1 LILQNFY
8 TKTNNS
14 GIMESKLKEQQSIP
28 TSKVQRA
35 AKFISTGAKVGG
47 NYVKHYA
54 KKVVNPSMTKEE
66 LHTNNA
72 NDIYNS
78 LSELKGSA
86 LKVAQMMSMDKNI
99 LPRAYQ
105 DKFTMAQY
113 SAPPL
118 SYPLVV
124 KTFQKYFSQTPEGL
138 FDTFTKS
145 AVNAASIGQVHQ
157 ATKDGKKLA
166 VKIQYPGVADSVSSD
181 LKLVRP
187 FALRLLNMNEK
198 ELDHYM
204 EEVEE
209 KLLEE
214 TDYTLEVQRSL
225 EISKACSHIKDLN
238 FPGYYEDL
246 SSDRIITMDWIEGKH
261 IKEWLETNPSQEE
274 KNKIGQALWDF
285 YHHQVHN
292 LLQVHAD
299 PHPGNFIIQNDGKL
313 GIIDFGCVKVIPEDF
328 YKGYFSLIKR
338 ELLINEEELNEIFYG
353 LEFISDKDTEIEKEY
368 FKGVFKEMISLLG
381 KPFHVDTFDFANDDY
396 FEQIFKLGDRIS
408 NDKMFRK
415 SRQARGSRHGLYI
428 NRTYFGIYNLLNQLE
443 ANIKTTKPSWLE

>member
-1 LILQNFY
+1 V
-8 TKTNNS
+8 KENN
-14 GIMESKLKEQQSIP
+14 MKEQQSIP
-28 TSKVQRA
+28 VSKVQRA

-66 LHTNNA
+66 LHNNNA
-72 NDIYNS
+72 EDIYNS
-78 LSELKGSA
+78 LSQLKGSA

-99 LPRAYQ
+99 LPRVYQ

-124 KTFQKYFSQTPEGL
+124 KTFQKYFGKSPEL
-138 FDTFTKS
+138 LYDTFTKS

-187 FALRLLNMNEK
+187 FALRLLNMNER

-204 EEVEE
+204 EEVEG

-214 TDYTLEVQRSL
+214 TDYILEVQRSK
-225 EISKACSHIKDLN
+225 EISEACSHIAHLN
-238 FPGYYEDL
+238 FPSYYQDM
-246 SSDRIITMDWIEGKH
+246 SDARIITMDWLDGMH
-261 IKEWLETNPSQEE
+261 IKEWLETNPSQED
-274 KNKIGQALWDF
+274 KNRIGQAMWDF

-292 LLQVHAD
+292 LKQVHAD

-328 YKGYFSLIKR
+328 YHGYFSLIKKD
-338 ELLINEEELNEIFYG
+338 LLINEDELNEIFYN
-353 LEFISDKDTEIEKEY
+353 LEFISDKDTDVEKEY
-368 FKGVFKEMISLLG
+368 FKNIFKEMISLLG
-381 KPFHVDTFDFANDDY
+381 KPFHVDSFDFSNDDY

-408 NDKMFRK
+408 NDKMFKK

-428 NRTYFGIYNLLNQLE
+428 NRTYFGIYNLLNQLQ
-443 ANIKTTKPSWLE
+443 ANVKTTKPEWLESNAQAV

>member
-1 LILQNFY
+1 
-8 TKTNNS
+8 
-14 GIMESKLKEQQSIP
+14 MPEKLKEQGAIP
-28 TSKVQRA
+28 VSKVQRA

-47 NYVKHYA
+47 NYMKHYA
-54 KKVVNPSMTKEE
+54 KKMVNPSMDKEE
-66 LHTNNA
+66 LHANNA
-72 NDIYNS
+72 TDIYKS

-86 LKVAQMMSMDKNI
+86 LKVAQMMSMDKNL

-124 KTFQKYFSQTPEGL
+124 KTFQKYFSRTPEQM
-138 FDTFTKS
+138 FDTFTRS
-145 AVNAASIGQVHQ
+145 AVNAASIGQVHK
-157 ATKDGKKLA
+157 ATQNGKPLA

-187 FALRLLNMNEK
+187 FALRLLNMNER

-204 EEVEE
+204 AEVEE

-214 TDYTLEVQRSL
+214 TDYILEVRRSR
-225 EISKACSHIKDLN
+225 EISEECGHIPNLK
-238 FPGYYEDL
+238 FPKYYDEF
-246 SSDRIITMDWIEGKH
+246 SSERIITMDWIEGKH
-261 IKEWLETNPSQEE
+261 IKEWMDTKPTQKA
-274 KNKIGQALWDF
+274 KNQIGQALWDF

-292 LLQVHAD
+292 LKQVHAD
-299 PHPGNFIIQNDGKL
+299 PHPGNFIVQEGDQL

-328 YKGYFSLIKR
+328 YQGYFALIKK
-338 ELLINEEELNEIFYG
+338 ELLINEDELNQIFYD
-353 LEFISDKDTEIEKEY
+353 LEFISDKDTEVEKAY

-381 KPFHVDTFDFANDDY
+381 KPFHVEKFDFADNQF
-396 FEQIFKLGDRIS
+396 FEQIFKLGDKIS

-415 SRQARGSRHGLYI
+415 SRQARGSRHGLYV
-428 NRTYFGIYNLLNQLE
+428 NRTYFGLYNLLNQLE
-443 ANIKTTKPSWLE
+443 AEVDTTKPEWLK

>member
-1 LILQNFY
+1 M
-8 TKTNNS
+8 S
-14 GIMESKLKEQQSIP
+14 GKVKEQEAIP
-28 TSKVQRA
+28 VSKVQRA

-54 KKVVNPSMTKEE
+54 KKMVNPSLDKDE
-66 LHTNNA
+66 LHQSNA
-72 NDIYNS
+72 TDIYNS

-86 LKVAQMMSMDKNI
+86 LKVAQMMSMDKNL

-124 KTFQKYFSQTPEGL
+124 KTFQKYFGKTPESL
-138 FDTFTKS
+138 FETFTRS

-157 ATKDGKKLA
+157 ATKNGKTFA

-187 FALRLLNMNEK
+187 FALRLLNMNER

-209 KLLEE
+209 RLIEE
-214 TDYTLEVQRSL
+214 TDYHLEVERSR
-225 EISKACSHIKDLN
+225 EISQACAHIPNLK
-238 FPGYYEDL
+238 FPTYYDDL
-246 SSDRIITMDWIEGKH
+246 SSERIITMDWISGKH
-261 IKEWLETNPSQEE
+261 IKEWMETNPSQEL
-274 KNKIGQALWDF
+274 KNQVGQALWDF

-292 LLQVHAD
+292 LKQVHAD
-299 PHPGNFIIQNDGKL
+299 PHPGNFIVQENGAL

-328 YKGYFSLIKR
+328 YQGYFALIKKD
-338 ELLINEEELNEIFYG
+338 LVVKEEELNQIFYS
-353 LEFISDKDTEIEKEY
+353 LDFISDKDTEEEKVY
-368 FKGVFKEMISLLG
+368 FKSVFKEMISLLG
-381 KPFHVDTFDFANDDY
+381 KPFHSDRFDFADDSY
-396 FEQIFKLGDRIS
+396 FEQIFQLGDRIS
-408 NDKMFRK
+408 NDKMFKK

-428 NRTYFGIYNLLNQLE
+428 NRTYFGLYNLLNQLQAE
-443 ANIKTTKPSWLE
+443 VNTTKPEWLK

>member
-1 LILQNFY
+1 MAE
-8 TKTNNS
+8 KV
-14 GIMESKLKEQQSIP
+14 KEQEAIP
-28 TSKVQRA
+28 VSKVQRA

-54 KKVVNPSMTKEE
+54 KKMVNPSLEKDE
-66 LHTNNA
+66 LHQSNA
-72 NDIYNS
+72 KDIYNS

-86 LKVAQMMSMDKNI
+86 LKVAQMMSMDKNL

-124 KTFQKYFSQTPEGL
+124 KTFQRYFGQTPEQM
-138 FDTFTKS
+138 FNTFTRS

-157 ATKDGKKLA
+157 ATKEGQTLA

-209 KLLEE
+209 RLLEE
-214 TDYTLEVQRSL
+214 TDYLLEVERSR
-225 EISKACSHIKDLN
+225 EISQACAHIPNLK
-238 FPGYYEDL
+238 FPVYYDEL
-246 SSDRIITMDWIEGKH
+246 SSERIITMDWLEGNH
-261 IKEWLETNPSQEE
+261 IKEWMETQPSQEAR
-274 KNKIGQALWDF
+274 NRVGQALWDF
-285 YHHQVHN
+285 YHHQVHV
-292 LLQVHAD
+292 LKQVHAD
-299 PHPGNFIIQNDGKL
+299 PHPGNFIIMEDGRL

-328 YKGYFSLIKR
+328 YQGYFAMIKKEVGLKEA
-338 ELLINEEELNEIFYG
+338 ELDRIFYS
-353 LEFISDKDTEIEKEY
+353 LDFISDKDTEEEKKY
-368 FKGVFKEMISLLG
+368 FTGIFREMISLLG
-381 KPFHVDTFDFANDDY
+381 KPFHVDRFDFADDSY
-396 FEQIFKLGDRIS
+396 FDQIFQLGDRIS
-408 NDKMFRK
+408 NDKMFKK

-428 NRTYFGIYNLLNQLE
+428 NRTYFGLYNLLNQLQAE
-443 ANIKTTKPSWLE
+443 VDTTKPAWLK

>member
-1 LILQNFY
+1 M
-8 TKTNNS
+8 
-14 GIMESKLKEQQSIP
+14 IMVDKVIEQENIP
-28 TSKVQRA
+28 VSKVQRA

-54 KKVVNPSMTKEE
+54 KKMVNPSMDKEE
-66 LHTNNA
+66 LHSNNA
-72 NDIYNS
+72 TDIYNS

-86 LKVAQMMSMDKNI
+86 LKVAQMMSMDKNL

-124 KTFQKYFSQTPEGL
+124 KTFQKYFGKSPERI
-138 FDTFTKS
+138 FDTFTRS

-157 ATKDGKKLA
+157 ATKDGKIYA
-166 VKIQYPGVADSVSSD
+166 VKIQYPGVSDSVSSD

-209 KLLEE
+209 RLVEE
-214 TDYTLEVQRSL
+214 TDYKLEVKRSR
-225 EISKACSHIKDLN
+225 EISEACAHIPNLN
-238 FPGYYEDL
+238 FPTYYDEL
-246 SSDRIITMDWIEGKH
+246 SSERVITMDWIAGKH
-261 IKEWLETNPSQEE
+261 IKEWLDTHPSQGAR
-274 KNKIGQALWDF
+274 NQIGQALWDF

-292 LLQVHAD
+292 LKQVHAD
-299 PHPGNFIIQNDGKL
+299 PHPGNFIIQNEAVL

-328 YKGYFSLIKR
+328 YQGYFALMKKGMV
-338 ELLINEEELNEIFYG
+338 LKEEEMEQIFYS
-353 LEFISDKDTEIEKEY
+353 LDFITDKDTEEEKIF
-368 FKGVFKEMISLLG
+368 FKGIFKEMISLLG
-381 KPFHVDTFDFANDDY
+381 KPFHSDRFDFADDGY
-396 FEQIFKLGDRIS
+396 FEQIFQLGDRIS
-408 NDKMFRK
+408 NDKMFKK
-415 SRQARGSRHGLYI
+415 SRQARGSKHGLYI
-428 NRTYFGIYNLLNQLE
+428 NRTYFGLYNLLNQLQAE
-443 ANIKTTKPSWLE
+443 VDTTKPDWLK

>member
-1 LILQNFY
+1 
-8 TKTNNS
+8 
-14 GIMESKLKEQQSIP
+14 MPEKLKEQGAIP
-28 TSKVQRA
+28 VTKVQRA

-47 NYVKHYA
+47 NYMKHYA
-54 KKVVNPSMTKEE
+54 KKMVNPSMDKEE
-66 LHTNNA
+66 LHANNA
-72 NDIYNS
+72 TDIYKS

-86 LKVAQMMSMDKNI
+86 LKVAQMMSMDKNL

-124 KTFQKYFSQTPEGL
+124 KTFQKYFSKTPEQM
-138 FDTFTKS
+138 FDTFTRT
-145 AVNAASIGQVHQ
+145 AVNAASIGQVHK
-157 ATKDGKKLA
+157 ATQNGKPLA

-187 FALRLLNMNEK
+187 FALRLLNMNER

-204 EEVEE
+204 SEVEE

-214 TDYTLEVQRSL
+214 TDYILEVKRSR
-225 EISKACSHIKDLN
+225 EISEECGHIPNLK
-238 FPGYYEDL
+238 FPKYYDEF
-246 SSDRIITMDWIEGKH
+246 SSERIITMDWIEGKH
-261 IKEWLETNPSQEE
+261 IKEWMDTNPTQKA
-274 KNKIGQALWDF
+274 KNQIGQALWDF

-292 LLQVHAD
+292 LKQVHAD
-299 PHPGNFIIQNDGKL
+299 PHPGNFIVQEGDQL

-328 YKGYFSLIKR
+328 YRGYFALIKK
-338 ELLINEEELNEIFYG
+338 ELLINEDELNQIFYD
-353 LEFISDKDTEIEKEY
+353 LEFISDKDSEVEKAY
-368 FKGVFKEMISLLG
+368 FKGLFTEMISLLG
-381 KPFHVDTFDFANDDY
+381 KPFHVDRFDFADNQFFD
-396 FEQIFKLGDRIS
+396 QIFRLGDRIA

-415 SRQARGSRHGLYI
+415 SRQARGSRHGLYV

-443 ANIKTTKPSWLE
+443 AEVVTTKPDWLK

>member
-1 LILQNFY
+1 MSDKQ
-8 TKTNNS
+8 
-14 GIMESKLKEQQSIP
+14 KEQREIP
-28 TSKVQRA
+28 TTKVQRA

-54 KKVVNPSMTKEE
+54 KKMVNPSMDREE
-66 LHTNNA
+66 LHANNA
-72 NDIYNS
+72 SDIYQS

-86 LKVAQMMSMDKNI
+86 LKVAQMMSMDKNL

-124 KTFQKYFSQTPEGL
+124 KTFQKYFQKTPEQL
-138 FDTFTKS
+138 FDTFTRT
-145 AVNAASIGQVHQ
+145 AVNAASIGQVHKASQ
-157 ATKDGKKLA
+157 NGKNLA

-187 FALRLLNMNEK
+187 FALRLLNMNER

-204 EEVEE
+204 GEVEE

-214 TDYTLEVQRSL
+214 TDYILEVQRSR
-225 EISKACSHIKDLN
+225 EISGQCSHIPNLK
-238 FPGYYEDL
+238 FPTYYDEF
-246 SSDRIITMDWIEGKH
+246 SSERIITMDWLDGKH
-261 IKEWLETNPSQEE
+261 IKEWMETNPSQEA

-285 YHHQVHN
+285 YHHQVHY
-292 LLQVHAD
+292 LKQVHAD
-299 PHPGNFIIQNDGKL
+299 PHPGNFIVQEGDKL

-328 YKGYFSLIKR
+328 YLGYFSLIKK
-338 ELLINEEELNEIFYG
+338 ELLIDENELNQIFYD
-353 LEFISDKDTEIEKEY
+353 LEFISDKDTEVEKAY
-368 FKGVFKEMISLLG
+368 FKSVFKEMISLLG
-381 KPFHVDTFDFANDDY
+381 KPFHVDRFDFADDKF
-396 FEQIFKLGDRIS
+396 FEQIFQLGDRIS

-415 SRQARGSRHGLYI
+415 SRQARGSRHGLYV
-428 NRTYFGIYNLLNQLE
+428 NRTYFGIYNLLNQLKAE
-443 ANIKTTKPSWLE
+443 VNTTKPDWLS

>member
-1 LILQNFY
+1 
-8 TKTNNS
+8 
-14 GIMESKLKEQQSIP
+14 MESKVKEQQSIP

-47 NYVKHYA
+47 NYMKHYA

-66 LHTNNA
+66 LHNNNA

-124 KTFQKYFSQTPEGL
+124 KTFQKYFGQSPEQIY
-138 FDTFTKS
+138 DTFTRA

-157 ATKDGKKLA
+157 AIQNGKKLA

-204 EEVEE
+204 AEVEE

-214 TDYTLEVQRSL
+214 TDYVLEVQRSK
-225 EISKACSHIKDLN
+225 EISSACSHIEDLV
-238 FPGYYEDL
+238 FPSYYENL

-261 IKEWLETNPSQEE
+261 IKEWLETNPTQEQ

-292 LLQVHAD
+292 LMQVHAD
-299 PHPGNFIIQNDGKL
+299 PHPGNFIIQGNDKL

-353 LEFISDKDTEIEKEY
+353 LEFISDKDTAEEKIY
-368 FKGVFKEMISLLG
+368 FKNIFKDMISLLG
-381 KPFHVDTFDFANDDY
+381 KPFHVETFDFADNSY
-396 FEQIFKLGDRIS
+396 FEQIFQLGDRIS

-443 ANIKTTKPSWLE
+443 ANIVTTKPEWLK

>member
-1 LILQNFY
+1 MAIN
-8 TKTNNS
+8 
-14 GIMESKLKEQQSIP
+14 LKEQESIP
-28 TSKVQRA
+28 VSKVERA

-54 KKVVNPSMTKEE
+54 KKMVNPSMDKDE
-66 LHTNNA
+66 LHSNNA
-72 NDIYNS
+72 TDIYKS

-86 LKVAQMMSMDKNI
+86 LKVAQMMSMDKNL

-124 KTFQKYFSQTPEGL
+124 KTFQRYFGKPPESI
-138 FDTFTKS
+138 FETFTRS

-157 ATKDGKKLA
+157 ATKDGKTFA
-166 VKIQYPGVADSVSSD
+166 VKIQYPGVSDSVSSD

-209 KLLEE
+209 RLVEE
-214 TDYTLEVQRSL
+214 TDYTLEVQRSR
-225 EISKACSHIKDLN
+225 EISEACAHIPNLK
-238 FPGYYEDL
+238 FPTYYDEF
-246 SSDRIITMDWIEGKH
+246 SSERVITMDWISGKH
-261 IKEWLETNPSQEE
+261 IKEWMETNPTQAA
-274 KNKIGQALWDF
+274 KNQIGQALWDF

-292 LLQVHAD
+292 LKQVHAD
-299 PHPGNFIIQNDGKL
+299 PHPGNFILQEDATL

-328 YKGYFSLIKR
+328 YQGYFALMKKGMV
-338 ELLINEEELNEIFYG
+338 LEEEAMDRIFYS
-353 LEFISDKDTEIEKEY
+353 LDFITDKDSEEGKVY

-381 KPFHVDTFDFANDDY
+381 KPFHVDRFDFADNTY
-396 FEQIFKLGDRIS
+396 FEQIFQLGDRIS
-408 NDKMFRK
+408 NDKMFKK
-415 SRQARGSRHGLYI
+415 SRQARGSKHGLYI
-428 NRTYFGIYNLLNQLE
+428 NRTYFGLYNLLNQLQAE
-443 ANIKTTKPSWLE
+443 VDTTKPEWLK

>member
-1 LILQNFY
+1 
-8 TKTNNS
+8 
-14 GIMESKLKEQQSIP
+14 MAEKLKEQQAIP
-28 TSKVQRA
+28 VSKVQRA
-35 AKFISTGAKVGG
+35 AKFITTGAKVGG

-54 KKVVNPSMTKEE
+54 KKMVNPSMDKEE

-72 NDIYNS
+72 SDIYNS

-86 LKVAQMMSMDKNI
+86 LKVAQMMSMDKNL

-124 KTFQKYFSQTPEGL
+124 KTFQKHFSKTPDQIFE
-138 FDTFTKS
+138 TFTRS
-145 AVNAASIGQVHQ
+145 AINAASIGQVHQ

-204 EEVEE
+204 AEVEE

-214 TDYTLEVQRSL
+214 TDYVLEIQRSR
-225 EISKACSHIKDLN
+225 EISSECGHIPNLK
-238 FPGYYEDL
+238 FPIYYDEY
-246 SSDRIITMDWIEGKH
+246 SSDRIITMDWLQGDH
-261 IKEWLETNPSQEE
+261 LKEWLDTKPSQKS
-274 KNKIGQALWDF
+274 KNQIGQALWDF

-292 LLQVHAD
+292 LKKVHAD
-299 PHPGNFIIQNDGKL
+299 PHPGNFIVQENDQL
-313 GIIDFGCVKVIPEDF
+313 GIIDFGCVKVIPDDF
-328 YKGYFSLIKR
+328 YQGYFALIK
-338 ELLINEEELNEIFYG
+338 EDLLMKDEELNQIFFE
-353 LEFISDKDTEIEKEY
+353 LEFISDKDTDVEQAY
-368 FKGVFKEMISLLG
+368 FKGVFKEMIGLLG
-381 KPFHVDTFDFANDDY
+381 RPFHVDRFDFSDDGF

-408 NDKMFRK
+408 NEKMFRK
-415 SRQARGSRHGLYI
+415 SKQARGSRHGLYI
-428 NRTYFGIYNLLNQLE
+428 NRTYFGLYNLLNQLQAE
-443 ANIKTTKPSWLE
+443 VDTTKPDWL

>member
-1 LILQNFY
+1 
-8 TKTNNS
+8 
-14 GIMESKLKEQQSIP
+14 MESKVKEQQSIP

-66 LHTNNA
+66 LHNSNA

-124 KTFQKYFSQTPEGL
+124 KTFQKYFGQTPEGL

-187 FALRLLNMNEK
+187 FALRLLNMNER

-214 TDYTLEVQRSL
+214 TDYNLEVQRSL

-238 FPGYYEDL
+238 FPGYYEEL

-261 IKEWLETNPSQEE
+261 IKEWLETNPSQDD
-274 KNKIGQALWDF
+274 KNRIGQALWDF

-338 ELLINEEELNEIFYG
+338 ELLINEDELNEIFYG
-353 LEFISDKDTEIEKEY
+353 LEFISDKDTEVEKEY

-381 KPFHVDTFDFANDDY
+381 KPFHVETFDFANNDY

-408 NDKMFRK
+408 NDKMFKK

-443 ANIKTTKPSWLE
+443 ANITTTKPSWLE